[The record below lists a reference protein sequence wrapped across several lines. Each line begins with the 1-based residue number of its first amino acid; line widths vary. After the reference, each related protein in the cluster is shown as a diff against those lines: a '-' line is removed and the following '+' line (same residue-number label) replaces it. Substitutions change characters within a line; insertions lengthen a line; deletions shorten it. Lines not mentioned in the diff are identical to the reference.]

1 MSTKK
6 PAKFSVDN
14 LESSFLQRQNEAQIE
29 DGIGRLIQEEQQGGV
44 VAEPIEKP
52 SKESTTRQASTPKP
66 KKQEKGKKDTASNE
80 PSAIELPTGQTIGV
94 QVPVPIEVY
103 QRMEQFRMTHISQR
117 WTKQKMGLSAILEW
131 VDKYC
136 NG

>member
-6 PAKFSVDN
+6 TAKFSVDN

-29 DGIGRLIQEEQQGGV
+29 DGIGRMVQEEQQGGV
-44 VAEPIEKP
+44 AAEPVEQP
-52 SKESTTRQASTPKP
+52 SKDSTVKASPTPKP
-66 KKQEKGKKDTASNE
+66 KKSEKAKKDAASNE

-94 QVPVPIEVY
+94 QVPVPIDVY